1 MTTEQEQRHR
11 RGFDGANLWYGK
23 RGTITPAIPTPDKKE
38 HPVVEELVEKPEDIK
53 HAEEQAAKI
62 SGVDV
67 KPLDYFYHPEY
78 NILYGSLRTEGG
90 WRYTVDNIATGN
102 VTTIAGAT
110 VTSAVSLAIA
120 PFTRISQWP
129 GAVQAYLV
137 VRHFCVAPSTATFTT
152 AGELEIQYV
161 DSIGGFII
169 PMADIINNQSFNS
182 LDNSI
187 LIPTP
192 ITDPSVKAI
201 GTLNFTLSSGA
212 TVGTYLWQMG
222 FAYAYLLPA
231 PEPKQGARPR
241 STDIHVKS
249 NHH

>member
-1 MTTEQEQRHR
+1 MAVEEEQRHR

-23 RGTITPAIPTPDKKE
+23 RGTIVPAIPMPDRKE
-38 HPVVEELVEKPEDIK
+38 NLAVEELVTKPEKIEL
-53 HAEEQAAKI
+53 AEREAAKI
-62 SGVDV
+62 SGIDV
-67 KPLDYFYHPEY
+67 KPLEYFYHPEY

-90 WRYTVDNIATGN
+90 WRYTIDNIATGN
-102 VTTIAGAT
+102 VTTIAGA
-110 VTSAVSLAIA
+110 VTASPVSLAIP

-137 VRHFCVAPSTATFTT
+137 IRHFCVAPSTATFAT
-152 AGELEIQYV
+152 AGELEVQYV

-169 PMADIINNQSFNS
+169 PLADIINSQSFNS
-182 LDNSI
+182 LDNTI

-192 ITDPSVKAI
+192 ITDPSVKAV
-201 GTLNFTLSSGA
+201 GTLNFALSAGA

-241 STDIHVKS
+241 STNVHVKS
-249 NHH
+249 DRY

>member
-1 MTTEQEQRHR
+1 MPIEEEARHR

-23 RGTITPAIPTPDKKE
+23 RGTIVPAIPLPDKKE
-38 HPVVEELVEKPEDIK
+38 KPVVEELVEKPEPIDI
-53 HAEEQAAKI
+53 AERETAKI

-67 KPLDYFYHPEY
+67 KPLEYFYHPEY

-90 WRYTVDNIATGN
+90 WRYTIDNIATGT
-102 VTTIAGAT
+102 VTTIAAQT
-110 VTSAVSLAIA
+110 VASAVSLTIP

-137 VRHFCVAPSTATFTT
+137 IRHFCVAPSTASFAT

-161 DSIGGFII
+161 DSIGGFIV

-192 ITDPSVKAI
+192 ITDPSVKAV
-201 GTLNFTLSSGA
+201 GTLNFALSSGA

-231 PEPKQGARPR
+231 PEPKQGARPK
-241 STDIHVKS
+241 STNVHVKAD
-249 NHH
+249 HH